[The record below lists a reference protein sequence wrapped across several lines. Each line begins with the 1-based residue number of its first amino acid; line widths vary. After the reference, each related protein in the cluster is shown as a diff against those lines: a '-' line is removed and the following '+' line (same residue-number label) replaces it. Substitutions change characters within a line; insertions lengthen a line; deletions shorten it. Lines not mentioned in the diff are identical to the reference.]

1 MTTGR
6 TMAKKPRASDVP
18 SRRDVG
24 VESRRNQHPRAN
36 PKRVSPS
43 SVPSQL
49 VVARVGTHVLSHLH
63 VWNVS
68 PARREM
74 V

>member
-1 MTTGR
+1 
-6 TMAKKPRASDVP
+6 MAKRARVRRPVPTRRRRRIAAKPTPA
-18 SRRDVG
+18 
-24 VESRRNQHPRAN
+24 RAN

-63 VWNVS
+63 VWKVS